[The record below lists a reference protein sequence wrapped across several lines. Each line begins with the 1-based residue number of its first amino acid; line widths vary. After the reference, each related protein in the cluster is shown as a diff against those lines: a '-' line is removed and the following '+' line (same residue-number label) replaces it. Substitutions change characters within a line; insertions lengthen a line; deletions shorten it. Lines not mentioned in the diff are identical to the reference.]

1 MRNLLGAC
9 AVLSKPTVL
18 VAFTVLQIEVEES
31 VSITDHKGNEQGRL
45 QVRNKRMEK
54 WSLSPDSEL
63 RDACFL
69 SFYFVFVSLLFIYLF
84 LTLTC

>member
-9 AVLSKPTVL
+9 AVLSKPTLL

-45 QVRNKRMEK
+45 QVRLLKEWKSGRF
-54 WSLSPDSEL
+54 SETQNYVMHVF
-63 RDACFL
+63 FL
-69 SFYFVFVSLLFIYLF
+69 SFLFLFHYYSFIYL
-84 LTLTC
+84 

>member
-1 MRNLLGAC
+1 MRNLLGVC

-45 QVRNKRMEK
+45 QVRDKRMEK
-54 WSLSPDSEL
+54 WSLSPDSKL

-69 SFYFVFVSLLFIYLF
+69 SFFRFCFIIIHLLIF
-84 LTLTC
+84 